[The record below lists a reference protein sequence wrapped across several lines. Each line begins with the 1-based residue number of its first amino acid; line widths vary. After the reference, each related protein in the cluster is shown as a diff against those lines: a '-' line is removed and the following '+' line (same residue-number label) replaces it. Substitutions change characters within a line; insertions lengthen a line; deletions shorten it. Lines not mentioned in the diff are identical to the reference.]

1 MNNKMQMN
9 ERINKPE
16 TGMLER
22 LWTADHRG
30 PGFPQK
36 PELDLQTVVA
46 TENRT
51 STRPRLTVGAAALS
65 ALRWSAERSGDEFCF
80 WGVLEQ
86 ADSGLYLREAVL
98 AKHQGSPGY
107 SNPDMDWYGDLVMEM
122 NEREGLEPWQ
132 LACWI
137 HTHPPGLCRP
147 SGVDE
152 ETFAQQFGRQRL
164 AIMLIMTRDL
174 IFHGELSVNL
184 PVLPGLPPVRLTGLL
199 QITFEDPQASVN
211 EAEKQSLEREYNER
225 VSSLGNRFGRGP
237 RRRSGWPDAADEE
250 ESPARLLDEEDYE
263 GVLLEMNEPPESR
276 NHSWLATWPDLPV
289 YDGELLAYIET
300 FPIGEGMDAS
310 GFDPQMLDLEIIASR
325 LGDPEMS
332 VGEAAALRERIR
344 RLAELRR
351 RMEDRP

>member
-1 MNNKMQMN
+1 MQLH
-9 ERINKPE
+9 EGSNKPE
-16 TGMLER
+16 TQMLER
-22 LWTADHRG
+22 PWTADHRG
-30 PGFPQK
+30 AGFPPQQ
-36 PELDLQTVVA
+36 ELDLQKVVA
-46 TENRT
+46 AKNQ
-51 STRPRLTVGAAALS
+51 SSPRPRLVIGAAALA

-86 ADSGLYLREAVL
+86 TDSGLCLREAVL
-98 AKHQGSPGY
+98 AKHHGSPGY
-107 SNPDMDWYGDLVMEM
+107 SIPDMDWYGDLVMEM

-164 AIMLIMTRDL
+164 AVMLIMTRDL

-184 PVLPGLPPVRLTGLL
+184 PALPGLPPARFTSQF
-199 QITFEDPQASVN
+199 QITFEDPQAGAGEV
-211 EAEKQSLEREYNER
+211 EKQRLEREYNER
-225 VSSLGNRFGRGP
+225 VSPLGNRSGRDP
-237 RRRSGWPDAADEE
+237 RRRSGWLDTADDGEM
-250 ESPARLLDEEDYE
+250 PAQLLDEVDYE
-263 GVLLEMNEPPESR
+263 GLLLEMNEAPESG

-300 FPIGEGMDAS
+300 FPIGEGLDAS
-310 GFDPQMLDLEIIASR
+310 GFDHQMLDLEIIASR

-344 RLAELRR
+344 RLAQGSLR
-351 RMEDRP
+351 MGGLGL